1 MFTMFPFASC
11 YFEMAKTLLQHRFL
25 FLSSCYFGMVEI
37 CCFECLQCFPFA
49 SCYFEMAETLLQHRF
64 LFNTECPANIRNL
77 NRTRQSNGLP
87 SVLSDPGP
95 KTVNIPTYGVHC
107 EIPLCGQP
115 VWAAG
120 LSSHLFR
127 QGYGATCNS
136 GQGGLKQNGRYL

>member
-1 MFTMFPFASC
+1 MGMGPIC
-11 YFEMAKTLLQHRFL
+11 QRFISNVL
-25 FLSSCYFGMVEI
+25 KFSTCSKCFK
-37 CCFECLQCFPFA
+37 CFKCFECLNVSNVCNF
-49 SCYFEMAETLLQHRF
+49 QHSNK
-64 LFNTECPANIRNL
+64 LAAQNNTANIRNH

-107 EIPLCGQP
+107 EIPLSGQP